1 VDTRS
6 QSFLLRVWEERCDKD
21 GQDQVWRG
29 SLEEV
34 QSGKRMYF
42 STLLELCAFLGSRT
56 GMASPPPGR
65 DRRLAR
71 SRHWRTGGNGA
82 E

>member
-1 VDTRS
+1 M
-6 QSFLLRVWEERCDKD
+6 WEERCDKD
-21 GQDQVWRG
+21 GQDEVWRG

-34 QSGKRMYF
+34 QSGTRMYF

-56 GMASPPPGR
+56 GMASPPPTGP